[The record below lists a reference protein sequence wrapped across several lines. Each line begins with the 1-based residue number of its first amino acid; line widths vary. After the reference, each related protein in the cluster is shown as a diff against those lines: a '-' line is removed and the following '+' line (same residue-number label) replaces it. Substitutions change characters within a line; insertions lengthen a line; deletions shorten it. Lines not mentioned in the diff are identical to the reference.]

1 MFDFIGTLAE
11 SRLLPSTNS
20 YSPFSA
26 EDLSELAVLY
36 ICSLWMM
43 YCDKDS
49 HEKAISYANK
59 TIQYGVNFEKWRTG
73 GTDLYNILHGL
84 MADDIKLDRAAQSEK
99 FKFHVPIGKA
109 ALIRWLR
116 EMANGH
122 VQVQTHRSFFV
133 NLDFNFKI
141 GNNSIR
147 AVRRLAMDWKTINF
161 GERSLC
167 MTRLLQMLRARALKG
182 EILPLLNS
190 MAREKELEIFDNPPQ
205 ATERG
210 GGFLAALAAGVK
222 VANKVGN
229 R

>member
-11 SRLLPSTNS
+11 SRLIPSTNS

-26 EDLSELAVLY
+26 EDLAELAVLY
-36 ICSLWMM
+36 ISALWLM
-43 YCDKDS
+43 YCDKDE
-49 HEKAISYANK
+49 HEFAISYAKK

-84 MADDIKLDRAAQSEK
+84 MAEDIILSHPSQSEK
-99 FKFHVPIGKA
+99 FKFHVPIGEA
-109 ALIRWLR
+109 PLIRWLR

-133 NLDFNFKI
+133 KLDFNFKI
-141 GNNSIR
+141 SNNSIR
-147 AVRRLAMDWKTINF
+147 AIRRLVMDWKTINF

-167 MTRLLQMLRARALKG
+167 MTRLLQMLRSRAIKG
-182 EILPLLNS
+182 EMLPALS
-190 MAREKELEIFDNPPQ
+190 KMAREKELEIFDDPPQ

-222 VANKVGN
+222 VANKIGN
-229 R
+229 K